1 MKMKFLLFTL
11 PAFLV
16 ALENVFAIPQNFG
29 GNFFGAT
36 FQPRDINEDFTEQLL
51 AEAIWRGEEL
61 PQVWKSIPS
70 LDGNEVKLLAV
81 NPVILGQRPA
91 AVFANTQKG
100 RLQSIAA
107 LYLDAGHFFGYHG
120 NREKDDIK
128 ALQRDFKKRY
138 AQLEKALGK
147 TLGERAEDGPDDAVI
162 GRTALLR
169 NTYQDYRIGKLTLR
183 FSAIENHSIS
193 LIILRTE
200 DISDD
205 YLDVDIASLD
215 KRQRRKQLLAN
226 VRQDRSGDVTIGGIP
241 MFRQGLRPYCA
252 VSTLGMATHYLGL
265 RMSTDALASGA
276 RFRNTGSAKGS
287 KILDLY
293 RAAAEEA
300 LASVQ
305 RSGSFDFKRA
315 KKYLEKGFP
324 VVVWRRYSSERNL
337 LHSAAAKGKVLPEA
351 NPADRASWPTS
362 KTDPGHASVV
372 TGYNEKTGEVIFME
386 SWGEHT
392 RGKRMHIEELEATSY
407 AAFYFKI

>member
-1 MKMKFLLFTL
+1 MKNFLFAAPAYLLTTL
-11 PAFLV
+11 GA
-16 ALENVFAIPQNFG
+16 FAIPQNFG

-36 FQPRDINEDFTEQLL
+36 FQPRDIDEDFTEQLIT
-51 AEAIWRGEEL
+51 EEIWRGEKL
-61 PQVWKSIPS
+61 PQAWRSIPS

-81 NPVILGQRPA
+81 KPIILGQRPA

-107 LYLDAGHFFGYHG
+107 LYLDAGHFFGYQG
-120 NREKDDIK
+120 SREKGDIK
-128 ALQRDFKKRY
+128 TLQRDFKKRY
-138 AQLEKALGK
+138 THLEEELAERLGK
-147 TLGERAEDGPDDAVI
+147 RTDDGPDDAVI

-169 NTYQDYRIGKLTLR
+169 STYQDYRVGKLTLR

-193 LIILRTE
+193 LIIIRTE
-200 DISDD
+200 DISGD
-205 YLDVDIASLD
+205 YLDGDIAMLD

-226 VRQDRSGDVTIGGIP
+226 VRKDASGDVIIGGIP

-265 RMSTDALASGA
+265 RMSTDALAAGA

-300 LASVQ
+300 AASVQ
-305 RSGSFDFKRA
+305 RSGSFDFNRA

-337 LHSAAAKGKVLPEA
+337 YHSAAANGKALPEA
-351 NPADRASWPTS
+351 NTADRATWPTA

-372 TGYNEKTGEVIFME
+372 TGFNEKTGEVIFME

-407 AAFYFKI
+407 AAFYFKV

>member
-1 MKMKFLLFTL
+1 MKLSLL
-11 PAFLV
+11 
-16 ALENVFAIPQNFG
+16 ALGSYFFALTSAFAIPQNFG

-36 FQPRDINEDFTEQLL
+36 FHPKDINEDFTEQLL
-51 AEAIWRGEEL
+51 AGAIWKGDEL
-61 PQVWKSIPS
+61 PQIWKSIPS

-81 NPVILGQRPA
+81 KPVILGQRPN
-91 AVFANTQKG
+91 AVFANTQGG

-107 LYLDAGHFFGYHG
+107 LYLDAGYFFGYQS
-120 NREKDDIK
+120 NKENADIK
-128 ALQRDFKKRY
+128 TLQRDFKKRY
-138 AQLEKALGK
+138 TQLEKALCE
-147 TLGERAEDGPDDAVI
+147 TLEDRADDGPDDALI

-169 NTYQDYRIGKLTLR
+169 NTYQDYRLGDLTLR

-193 LIILRTE
+193 LIILRTK

-205 YLDVDIASLD
+205 YLDADIASLD

-226 VRQDRSGDVTIGGIP
+226 VIQDSSGDTSIEGIP

-265 RMSTDALASGA
+265 RMSTDALAAGA

-293 RAAAEEA
+293 RAAAEESD
-300 LASVQ
+300 ASVQ
-305 RSGSFDFKRA
+305 RSGRFDFNRA

-324 VVVWRRYSSERNL
+324 VVVWRRYSSERNR
-337 LHSAAAKGKVLPEA
+337 LHSAAAKGQALPKA
-351 NPADRASWPTS
+351 NTADRATWPTS
-362 KTDPGHASVV
+362 KTDPGHASVI
-372 TGYNEKTGEVIFME
+372 TGYNENTGEVIFME

-392 RGKRMHIEELEATSY
+392 RGKRMHVEELEATSY
-407 AAFYFKI
+407 ATFYFKI

>member
-1 MKMKFLLFTL
+1 MRNLLSVTAAFLLT
-11 PAFLV
+11 A
-16 ALENVFAIPQNFG
+16 ASTSAIPQNFG

-36 FQPRDINEDFTEQLL
+36 FQPKDIDEDLTDELL
-51 AEAIWRGEEL
+51 AAEVWQGGKLPRIW
-61 PQVWKSIPS
+61 QTIPS
-70 LDGNEVKLLAV
+70 LDGNEVKLFTV
-81 NPVILGQRPA
+81 NPMVFGERPA
-91 AVFANTQKG
+91 AVFANTEKG
-100 RLQSIAA
+100 KLQSIAA
-107 LYLDAGHFFGYHG
+107 LYLDAGHFFGYRPG
-120 NREKDDIK
+120 RGKDDIK
-128 ALQRDFKKRY
+128 TLQRDFKKRY
-138 AQLEKALGK
+138 THLEKVLGD
-147 TLGERAEDGPDDAVI
+147 TLGDQMDDGPDDAVI

-169 NTYQDYRIGKLTLR
+169 NTYQDYRLGNLTLR

-193 LIILRTE
+193 LIIVRTK
-200 DISDD
+200 DIASD
-205 YLDVDIASLD
+205 YLDDEIAALD
-215 KRQRRKQLLAN
+215 KRQRRQQLLAN
-226 VRQDRSGDVTIGGIP
+226 VQHHAAGDITIGGIP

-265 RMSTDALASGA
+265 RMNTDALAAGA

-293 RAAAEEA
+293 RAAAQEA
-300 LASVQ
+300 DASVQ

-324 VVVWRRYSSERNL
+324 VVVWRRYSSERNR
-337 LHSAAAKGKVLPEA
+337 LHSAAANGTALPETNA
-351 NPADRASWPTS
+351 ADRASWPTS

-372 TGYNEKTGEVIFME
+372 TGFNEKTGEIIFME

>member
-1 MKMKFLLFTL
+1 MKNSLFAIPTFLLTVTG
-11 PAFLV
+11 A
-16 ALENVFAIPQNFG
+16 FAIPQNFG

-36 FQPRDINEDFTEQLL
+36 FQPRDINEDLTEKLL
-51 AEAIWRGEEL
+51 DAEIWQGGNL
-61 PQVWKSIPS
+61 PRSWKTIPS
-70 LDGNEVKLLAV
+70 LDGNEVKLLTV
-81 NPVILGQRPA
+81 KPMIFGERPA
-91 AVFANTQKG
+91 AVFANTEKG

-107 LYLDAGHFFGYHG
+107 LYLDAGHFFGYRPGHS
-120 NREKDDIK
+120 NDAIK
-128 ALQRDFKKRY
+128 TLQRDFKKRY
-138 AQLEKALGK
+138 AHLEKALTD
-147 TLGERAEDGPDDAVI
+147 TLGDRADDGPDDTTI

-169 NTYQDYRIGKLTLR
+169 NTYQDYRLGKLTLR
-183 FSAIENHSIS
+183 FSAIENHSVS

-200 DISDD
+200 DISED
-205 YLDVDIASLD
+205 YLDGDTAMLD

-226 VRQDRSGDVTIGGIP
+226 VHKDTSGNVTIGGIP

-265 RMSTDALASGA
+265 RMSTDALAAGA

-300 LASVQ
+300 AASVQ
-305 RSGSFDFKRA
+305 RSGSFDFNRA

-337 LHSAAAKGKVLPEA
+337 YHSAAANGKALPEA
-351 NPADRASWPTS
+351 NDSDRATWPTS

-372 TGYNEKTGEVIFME
+372 TGFNEETGEVIFME
-386 SWGEHT
+386 SWGEHA